1 MSYYLPY
8 QTDIMTSQSQT
19 NELHNLQNNPYSYQ
33 NIAVF
38 ELIFGQSFISPGGE
52 KSAGHFAKL
61 LNLTKGQNV
70 LDIACGCGGPAFLM
84 AR

>member
-1 MSYYLPY
+1 MI
-8 QTDIMTSQSQT
+8 DIMTTQSQT
-19 NELHNLQNNPYSYQ
+19 NELQNLQNDPYSNQ

-38 ELIFGQSFISPGGE
+38 ELIFGRSFISPGGE
-52 KSAGHFAKL
+52 KSARHFAKL
-61 LNLTKGQNV
+61 LNLSKAQSV